1 MKSLLAILM
10 VGVALVGCDNRE
22 APVPYGKPSNPEGKP
37 VDRAMVKDPVCG
49 MMVDSAKAKDHTTD
63 GVKYYFCSDAC
74 HDAFEKAPGNYAGKT
89 GAPEGKAAEQAGVKD
104 FVCGMM
110 VEKKEAH
117 THTHGDVKYYFCS
130 DACEDTFKKD
140 PATYINKAR

>member
-1 MKSLLAILM
+1 MNDLHHGHTHHHDHGRHTGHGHHAKHDAQP
-10 VGVALVGCDNRE
+10 R
-22 APVPYGKPSNPEGKP
+22 
-37 VDRAMVKDPVCG
+37 VKDPVCG